1 MPRIVT
7 ALLSIVALL
16 ATAGFANTPT
26 TLTTESGSSSTSQ
39 RTPVPAMRVPAAGN
53 AGSTAIHWDK
63 FYDKFGNPL
72 PADPGDNVG
81 PDSLY
86 FKNYSSLTV
95 SSMSLG

>member
-1 MPRIVT
+1 
-7 ALLSIVALL
+7 
-16 ATAGFANTPT
+16 
-26 TLTTESGSSSTSQ
+26 
-39 RTPVPAMRVPAAGN
+39 MRVPAAGN
-53 AGSTAIHWDK
+53 AGPTAIHWDK